1 MRNIHTKIFS
11 ILFSVI
17 LFGSL
22 ISCGGPGSDNS
33 AAALLGLDIPASAT
47 KTEAL
52 TRYADLAYESYNQAA
67 TDAASLLTALTTFTT
82 TPNET
87 NLTAAR
93 NAWVVARSSYLVTE
107 AFRFSDGPID
117 GTTGH
122 CGAPGGSDYSGTDD
136 CEGAINA
143 WPLDEVVIDNYIS
156 SLSSTPTFANIYAKN
171 GDSTLASGS
180 EGDTEKVVMTGYH
193 AIEYLLWGQDN
204 TSSGDNTVPGQ
215 RPATDFSGSGIPS
228 YRRAYILAV
237 TQGLIGHLQQV
248 RDQWDPAVTS
258 GTYRTDTFLTSGNT
272 DTSLGL
278 VFTGLTSFMVQ
289 EWGGDRLSGVD
300 SELQEDEHSCFSDTT
315 KADFYYDAQGV
326 YNIWTGNYSI
336 KKGVNISTG
345 AGLVNLLSS
354 KNQGSVTSQIES
366 ARDTFCINLDNE
378 TTDPNYTTSCPG
390 GSLSH
395 RYDQVIMHPADSQHS
410 VLENVGLLINTT
422 LAQNVVRAKNV
433 LGL

>member
-1 MRNIHTKIFS
+1 MRNVQTKIFS
-11 ILFSVI
+11 ILFSMT

-22 ISCGGPGSDNS
+22 ISCEGPGSNNA

-47 KTEAL
+47 KAEAL

-67 TDAASLLTALTTFTT
+67 TDATSLLAALTTFTT

-107 AFRFSDGPID
+107 AFRFSNGPID
-117 GTTGH
+117 ADPGF
-122 CGAPGGSDYSGTDD
+122 CGAPGGSVYSGTDE

-143 WPLDEVVIDNYIS
+143 WPLDEVVIDNYIN
-156 SLSSTPTFANIYAKN
+156 SLSSAPTFADIYAKN

-204 TSSGDNTVPGQ
+204 LSGGDNSTPGQ
-215 RPATDFSGSGIPS
+215 RAATDFSGAGVPS

-237 TQGLIGHLQQV
+237 TQGVIGHLQQI

-258 GTYRTDTFLTSGNT
+258 GIYRTDTFLASGNT
-272 DTSLGL
+272 DTSLKNI
-278 VFTGLTSFMVQ
+278 FDGLTAFMVQ

-326 YNIWTGNYSI
+326 YNIWTGHYSV

-354 KNQGSVTSQIES
+354 KNQGSVTSEIES
-366 ARDTFCINLDNE
+366 ARNTFCINLSNE
-378 TTDPNYTTSCPG
+378 TTDPNYTASCPS

-395 RYDQVIMHPADSQHS
+395 RYDQVIMHPTDSQHS